1 MGIEP
6 TLPQLTEKGQSFN
19 EHGYQAGAF
28 ISANFNSFVQNIV
41 KSQIFGNIRYLAD
54 MPLICQ
60 CLMFRRKV

>member
-28 ISANFNSFVQNIV
+28 IYATFTSLVQDIDKSRNFGEDSVSVQT
-41 KSQIFGNIRYLAD
+41 F
-54 MPLICQ
+54 P
-60 CLMFRRKV
+60 

>member
-28 ISANFNSFVQNIV
+28 ISANFTSFVQDINE
-41 KSQIFGNIRYLAD
+41 SQIFGKIRCLAD
-54 MPLICQ
+54 MPMICQ
-60 CLMFRRKV
+60 FLMFHKKL

>member
-41 KSQIFGNIRYLAD
+41 KITKDHELASTTVTF
-54 MPLICQ
+54 MSTCAFCKHI
-60 CLMFRRKV
+60 